1 MKETQKTIRR
11 PLEFEGVGLH
21 TGEHCQVR
29 FKPAKPDT
37 GIVFVRVDLP
47 DKPRVRA
54 HVDALSP
61 RLRRTS
67 LKNGAA
73 EVQTV
78 EHLLATLSGLGI
90 DNLEVE
96 MTASEVPGADGSC
109 MPYVELFNED
119 EIEDLKVDSPRVDL
133 EEPISVVEDDATLVA
148 LPAREGLT
156 ISYTLDYDIPFM
168 RGQYL
173 SVKVDKE
180 NFCKE
185 IAPARTFCLYSEV
198 ERLRAMGLGKG
209 ANYDNTLVVD
219 EKGVINNALR
229 FPDEF
234 VRHKVLDL
242 IGDLYLLGQ
251 RLNAHVIA
259 TKTGHPANARLVKR
273 ILERRSA
280 WDSRAENRLDIR
292 QIQKILPHRFPFLLI
307 DRIVELEGYKKAVG
321 IKNVTVNEPFFTGH
335 WPGKPVMPG
344 VLQLEAMAQLAG
356 VLLLRKVENEGKL
369 AIMLSIDRV
378 KFRKVVVPGDQL
390 RLEAYTLRL
399 KSRTGKVAAK
409 AFVGDDEVAEAQFK
423 FMLVDAE

>member
-1 MKETQKTIRR
+1 MRETQKTIRR

-21 TGEHCQVR
+21 TGEFCHVR
-29 FKPAKPDT
+29 FKPAKADT

-47 DKPRVRA
+47 EKPRIPL
-54 HVDALSP
+54 HIDALCP

-67 LKNGAA
+67 IKNGNA
-73 EVQTV
+73 EVQTI
-78 EHLLATLSGLGI
+78 EHLLATLSGIGI

-96 MTASEVPGADGSC
+96 MTASEVPGADGSSR
-109 MPYVELFNED
+109 PFLDLFNDKEV
-119 EIEDLKVDSPRVDL
+119 EDLKVESRRVDL
-133 EEPISVVEDDATLVA
+133 EEAISVVEDDATLVA

-168 RGQYL
+168 RGQFL
-173 SVKVDKE
+173 SVKGDKE
-180 NFCKE
+180 SFARE

-209 ANYDNTLVVD
+209 ANYENTLVCD
-219 EKGVINNALR
+219 EKGVINNTLR

-242 IGDLYLLGQ
+242 IGDLYLMGK

-259 TKTGHPANARLVKR
+259 TKSGHPANARLVKR
-273 ILERRSA
+273 IIERRKA
-280 WDSRAENRLDIR
+280 WDTRAENQLDIR

-307 DRIVELEGYKKAVG
+307 DRILEIDGHKKAVG

-356 VLLLRKVENEGKL
+356 VLLLRKVENDGKL
-369 AIMLSIDRV
+369 AIMLSIDGV

-390 RLEAYTLRL
+390 RLEAHTIRL

-409 AFVGDDEVAEAQFK
+409 AFVGDEEVAEARFM

>member
-1 MKETQKTIRR
+1 MKESQKTIRR

-21 TGEHCQVR
+21 TGEYCHVR
-29 FKPAKPDT
+29 LKPAKPDT
-37 GIVFVRVDLP
+37 GIVFIRADLP
-47 DKPRVRA
+47 DKPRIRA
-54 HVDALSP
+54 QIENLSP

-67 LKNGAA
+67 LRNGTA

-78 EHLLATLSGLGI
+78 EHLMATLCGLAI

-109 MPYVELFNED
+109 KPFLD
-119 EIEDLKVDSPRVDL
+119 LIQDGEIEDLKVESIPVDL
-133 EEPISVVEDDATLVA
+133 EEPVSVVEEDATVVA

-156 ISYTLDYDIPFM
+156 ISYTLDYDVPSM
-168 RGQYL
+168 KGQFI
-173 SVKVDKE
+173 SIKVTRDS
-180 NFCKE
+180 FARE

-219 EKGVINNALR
+219 EKGVINNTLR

-242 IGDLYLLGQ
+242 IGDLYLLGR

-259 TKTGHPANARLVKR
+259 TKSGHPANAGLVKQ
-273 ILERRSA
+273 IVERKKA
-280 WDSRAENRLDIR
+280 WESRAENQLDIR
-292 QIQKILPHRFPFLLI
+292 EIQKILPHRFPFLLI
-307 DRIVELEGYKKAVG
+307 DRIVEMDGYKKAVG
-321 IKNVTVNEPFFTGH
+321 IKNVTINEPFFMGH
-335 WPGKPVMPG
+335 WPGRPVMPG

-356 VLLLRKVENEGKL
+356 VLLLRKVENDGKL

-390 RLEAYTLRL
+390 RLEAYTVRL
-399 KSRTGKVAAK
+399 KARTGKVNAR
-409 AFVGDDEVAEAQFK
+409 AFVGNEQVAEAQFK
-423 FMLVDAE
+423 FMLVDAD